1 MVQGDMS
8 VRTNL
13 AARPHV
19 YARAY
24 DERIAQSGAMQGTSP
39 ALIVSSEMFHGSTDN
54 TSPVTPPL
62 PRAITTMLTFPTC
75 TL

>member
-8 VRTNL
+8 ARTNL

-24 DERIAQSGAMQGTSP
+24 DRRIAESDTIRGTSP
-39 ALIVSSEMFHGSTDN
+39 ALIVSSEMFHESTDN

-62 PRAITTMLTFPTC
+62 QRAITTMLTFPTC